1 MESNSESLPDCSVV
15 GTQCPCHSELVDA
28 SRLEGRQVLLSRV
41 GTALANES
49 DGGCHPRGTKEG
61 TTLCPRGVPYGTFPK
76 SGQTHHYCNTVAVSG
91 LWGWGR
97 ARAAPDMI
105 WVVPAAPGPSP
116 YRLRTK
122 QIFGGRYVTPLCRF
136 SAPRY
141 AAAQIFVARAARA
154 KEKIEP

>member
-61 TTLCPRGVPYGTFPK
+61 TTLCPRGYGTYVPEE
-76 SGQTHHYCNTVAVSG
+76 
-91 LWGWGR
+91 R
-97 ARAAPDMI
+97 ANAPLLQYSSCI
-105 WVVPAAPGPSP
+105 RVVGMGAGPSGP
-116 YRLRTK
+116 GHDLGGPRGAWTQPIQTPDKTNFRGALRYAPL
-122 QIFGGRYVTPLCRF
+122 QIFGPTLRSCANFRRAR
-136 SAPRY
+136 SAREGKNRP
-141 AAAQIFVARAARA
+141 
-154 KEKIEP
+154 